1 MKYTPL
7 EEYFKINLDTYLEG
21 SLENGGDFL
30 NDYIRYQLDNEI
42 YDLFVNYYQ
51 PSLKEQLYNKIAS
64 LLGRNSHLLDD
75 LKEKYKAE
83 VEHKLLFLSYP
94 KMLSSLIKEYCHLQ
108 DKCIQSEP
116 VPPLQAYYEVLKHFI
131 AIQIAKCRDKI
142 INQLVGATSVS
153 IDDAIVAYMI
163 YPPNKAHN
171 IASHASAFQA
181 DEKKHSIEVL
191 FDEYMLTLNDKY
203 GLPVVKIS
211 NDGELLI
218 SIIPSYNL
226 RKEFLSASFIRTDM
240 NISVQLEEQ
249 SISDERF
256 VISKIYKL
264 FHYFDSTITMRNVL
278 VFFYILKK
286 ERFSEF
292 DFGEQTRTE
301 NKINELFIGN
311 DNYYLFLALLHY
323 LKIKQYVRNAD
334 NLSKSL
340 GSFFRNGTSL
350 KTSTITKYLSEKDR
364 GATLENEFYSQMK
377 SICFCK

>member
-1 MKYTPL
+1 MKYIPL
-7 EEYFKINLDTYLEG
+7 EEYFKMNLDAYLEG
-21 SLENGGDFL
+21 SLENGDDFL

-42 YDLFVNYYQ
+42 YNLFVNYYQ
-51 PSLKEQLYNKIAS
+51 PSLKEQLYSKITVS
-64 LLGRNSHLLDD
+64 LRNNPYLLDD

-83 VEHKLLFLSYP
+83 VEHKLLFLSYS

-108 DKCIQSEP
+108 DKCIQSEA
-116 VPPLQAYYEVLKHFI
+116 VPPLKAYYEVLKHFI

-142 INQLVGATSVS
+142 INQLVGTTSVS

-171 IASHASAFQA
+171 IASHASTFQA
-181 DEKKHSIEVL
+181 HGKKHSIEVL
-191 FDEYMLTLNDKY
+191 FDEYMLTLDDKY
-203 GLPVVKIS
+203 GLPAVKIS

-218 SIIPSYNL
+218 SIIPSYDL

-249 SISDERF
+249 SISDECF

-264 FHYFDSTITMRNVL
+264 FHYFDSTITIRNVF
-278 VFFYILKK
+278 VFFCILKK

-292 DFGEQTRTE
+292 DFGEQARTE

-364 GATLENEFYSQMK
+364 GATLENEFYSKMK